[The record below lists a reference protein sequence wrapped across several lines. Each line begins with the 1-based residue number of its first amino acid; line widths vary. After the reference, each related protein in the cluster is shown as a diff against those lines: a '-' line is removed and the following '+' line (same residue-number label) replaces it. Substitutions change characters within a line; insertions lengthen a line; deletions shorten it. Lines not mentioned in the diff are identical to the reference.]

1 VKNKGKQMRILLQA
15 TTWTYGLFSGLW
27 SSLRARGHEVFC
39 DFALPN
45 HEAYF
50 RRQNGVEGESSI
62 VGTCR
67 SWMAQNLRAPAPG
80 EVAKLEQRLNL
91 RLPQAWT
98 ADVFHIKFGVLPR
111 RSAVLQREFFERCF
125 VTCAEYYERV
135 LDATKPEVVLFEGPN
150 GFTDKVLFAVATA
163 RGIPALNFQGGLTER
178 KVMLSY
184 GPQFRNLLFEKL
196 FSDNERL
203 PAEAVVMARD
213 YITSLRTFAVK
224 EAYYTRNMGRRSSW
238 SFGSGVHLIT
248 KLARGAVRTV
258 RPLSSEEQRWRHL
271 MWMTDNMH
279 RPLHS
284 IERRRNEHYVLRNA
298 CESITDEDFAA
309 FYLHFQPE
317 ATTSAQA
324 PYFINQGSIC
334 EAIAISLPNDVLLS
348 VKEHKASIGDRGSA
362 YFKDLLLYPNVRLIS
377 PFVSGV
383 ELALKSRFV
392 ATVTGTVGFEAIA
405 LNKPVLIFGDAFYDI
420 CPWVHKVKNLE
431 DLASIVPRLC
441 ALKAGNAGPEAEAEI
456 ERFFASYFA
465 SLRGDCAELA
475 TEDVESFGRDQAGVD
490 QIAASLEDLLE
501 AWLPLLPTA
510 AANVGANLVSP
521 EPIHV

>member
-1 VKNKGKQMRILLQA
+1 MGKQMRILLQA
-15 TTWTYGLFSGLW
+15 NTWTYGLFSSLW
-27 SSLRARGHEVFC
+27 RALRARGHEVFC

-45 HEAYF
+45 HESYF
-50 RRQNGVEGESSI
+50 RRQNGAEGESSI
-62 VGTCR
+62 AGTCR
-67 SWMAQNLRAPAPG
+67 SWMAHNLRAPAPG
-80 EVAKLEQRLNL
+80 EVAQLEQRLRL
-91 RLPQAWT
+91 RLPEAWAT
-98 ADVFHIKFGVLPR
+98 DVFHVKFGVLPR
-111 RSAVLQREFFERCF
+111 RSAVLQREFFERYF

-135 LDATKPEVVLFEGPN
+135 LDATKPDVVLFEGPN

-163 RGIPALNFQGGLTER
+163 RRIPALNLQSGLTER
-178 KVMLSY
+178 KIMLSY
-184 GPQFRNLLFEKL
+184 GPQLRNLLFERL
-196 FSDNERL
+196 FSDNGSL
-203 PAEAVVMARD
+203 PAEAVVMARE
-213 YITSLRTFAVK
+213 YINSLRTLAVK
-224 EAYYTRNMGRRSSW
+224 EAYYSRQVERRSSW
-238 SFGSGVHLIT
+238 SFSLGVNLIT

-258 RPLSSEEQRWRHL
+258 RPLSSQEQRWRHL

-284 IERRRNEHYVLRNA
+284 IERRLNERYVLRNA
-298 CESITDEDFAA
+298 CESITDEDYAA

-317 ATTSAQA
+317 QTTSGQA

-348 VKEHKASIGDRGSA
+348 VKEHKTSIGDRGSA

-392 ATVTGTVGFEAIA
+392 ATITGTVGFEAIA

-420 CPWVHKVKNLE
+420 CPWVYKVKNLE

-441 ALKAGNAGPEAEAEI
+441 TLEAGNMGPDAESEI
-456 ERFFASYFA
+456 ERFFACYFA

-475 TEDVESFGRDQAGVD
+475 TEDFESFGRDQAGID
-490 QIAASLEDLLE
+490 QIAASLEDLLALWLE
-501 AWLPLLPTA
+501 LPLKK
-510 AANVGANLVSP
+510 G
-521 EPIHV
+521 EK